1 MLPSNQSR
9 QCEGNLLHVQL
20 VQLSSHECR
29 LLRTLRR
36 KLIRI
41 LVIEF
46 EAFYIQKKKRRRNRK
61 TEEKKRRKQH
71 KKIYKK

>member
-46 EAFYIQKKKRRRNRK
+46 EAFYIQKKKM
-61 TEEKKRRKQH
+61 KKKQKNRRK
-71 KKIYKK
+71 KKKKTT

>member
-46 EAFYIQKKKRRRNRK
+46 EAFYIQKKK
-61 TEEKKRRKQH
+61 KKKKQKNRRK
-71 KKIYKK
+71 KKKKTT

>member
-46 EAFYIQKKKRRRNRK
+46 EAFYIQKKK
-61 TEEKKRRKQH
+61 KKKQKNRRK
-71 KKIYKK
+71 KKKKTT